1 MRSFTD
7 VFEVRSVRVFRQEH
21 CAGSG
26 IRDLRRGQ
34 AFEPM
39 EELCLVCLGLSYTS
53 LSDGVEENVVE
64 RGFGFARNNDPL
76 HDAR

>member
-1 MRSFTD
+1 
-7 VFEVRSVRVFRQEH
+7 
-21 CAGSG
+21 
-26 IRDLRRGQ
+26 
-34 AFEPM
+34 M
-39 EELCLVCLGLSYTS
+39 EELCLVCLGLGYTS